1 MSETAQHSNG
11 AGASGRPGWLL
22 PVAVVAAVVVV
33 AGVVVGI
40 VLAQRPATGTG
51 AQGPVSAATVQLS
64 SPTPTVAPVA
74 RQATSA
80 FATALP
86 TSVLQYALASSAADA
101 EWQTAGAIEAWDE
114 TYTDG
119 ASGTLTLR
127 AGQWET
133 AAEAKAFAATL
144 LAAVPTPAATPAA
157 PATPAT
163 GATTTTASGLPRSG
177 DVTAGGATVGTFSVV
192 DAGNGNGIAVWT
204 NGQSVFWLSAP
215 LADAYAAFTAF
226 PL

>member
-1 MSETAQHSNG
+1 MSETAQHSRG
-11 AGASGRPGWLL
+11 AEANGRPGWLL
-22 PVAVVAAVVVV
+22 PVAVVAAVVVL
-33 AGVVVGI
+33 AGIVVGI
-40 VLAQRPATGTG
+40 VLAQRPAKGTG
-51 AQGPVSAATVQLS
+51 AAQTPAPTVTVLLP

-80 FATALP
+80 FAKALP
-86 TSVLQYALASSAADA
+86 TSVLRYALASSAADA

-133 AAEAKAFAATL
+133 ADEAKAFAATL
-144 LAAVPTPAATPAA
+144 VAAAPTPAATPAA
-157 PATPAT
+157 SAAA
-163 GATTTTASGLPRSG
+163 GSGLPKSG

-215 LADAYAAFTAF
+215 LADAYAAYTAF

>member
-1 MSETAQHSNG
+1 MSETAQHSKG
-11 AGASGRPGWLL
+11 AQTNGRPGWLL

-33 AGVVVGI
+33 AGIVVGI
-40 VLAQRPATGTG
+40 VLAQRPAKGTG
-51 AQGPVSAATVQLS
+51 AAQTPVSAATVLLP

-80 FATALP
+80 FAKALP
-86 TSVLQYALASSAADA
+86 TSVLRYALASSAVDA
-101 EWQTAGAIEAWDE
+101 EWQKAGAIEAWDE

-133 AAEAKAFAATL
+133 ADEAKAFAATL
-144 LAAVPTPAATPAA
+144 LAAVPTPAATPA
-157 PATPAT
+157 TPAT
-163 GATTTTASGLPRSG
+163 GATTATASGLPRSG
-177 DVTAGGATVGTFSVV
+177 DVTVGGATVGTFSVV

-215 LADAYAAFTAF
+215 LADAYAAYTAF